1 MPDYSQLPA
10 LLPDVPV
17 CILPETASTNADARA
32 LLLRGGAHGS
42 LVVAARQTGGRGRM
56 GRAFCSEEGGL
67 YMSLLLRGAWPAGQL
82 TTLCAV
88 AVCRAVERLTQL
100 HLDIKWVNDAQLDG
114 KKVCGILCEG
124 AWSGA
129 QPLGMVA
136 GIGINLSQPSFPP
149 ELAYI
154 VRSLYPKGD
163 APCTHAQLCAAV
175 YREIMDNLSA
185 MPAICRN
192 TARAASR
199 CTAPSN
205 GSRMAYAIRAM
216 RWMWTTT
223 AG

>member
-1 MPDYSQLPA
+1 
-10 LLPDVPV
+10 
-17 CILPETASTNADARA
+17 
-32 LLLRGGAHGS
+32 
-42 LVVAARQTGGRGRM
+42 
-56 GRAFCSEEGGL
+56 
-67 YMSLLLRGAWPAGQL
+67 MSLLLRGAWPAGQL

-129 QPLGMVA
+129 HPLGMVA

-154 VRSLYPKGD
+154 VHSLYPKGD

-185 MPAICRN
+185 MPAHMPEYR
-192 TARAASR
+192 ARCVTLHRPIKWQQEGVCHS
-199 CTAPSN
+199 
-205 GSRMAYAIRAM
+205 GYALDVDDDGGLIVD
-216 RWMWTTT
+216 TLQEQITIS
-223 AG
+223 AGEVSVRPAQN